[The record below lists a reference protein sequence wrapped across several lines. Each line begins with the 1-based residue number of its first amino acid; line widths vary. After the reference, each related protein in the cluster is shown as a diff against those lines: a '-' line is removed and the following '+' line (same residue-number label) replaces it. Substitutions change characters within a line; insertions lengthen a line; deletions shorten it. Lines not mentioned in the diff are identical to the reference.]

1 VSYALDANILLYASD
16 ATSEFHSRAVTFL
29 ENCAADDEV
38 LVLAWPTVMAYLR
51 IATHPAVFDHPL
63 EANEALANVEN
74 LLRLPQARVL
84 SEGPEFFAL
93 YRELADAHAPK
104 GNLVPDAH
112 LACLLR
118 SNGVKTLYTLD
129 RGFRRFDFLRVE
141 RPWD

>member
-1 VSYALDANILLYASD
+1 MSYALDANILLYASD
-16 ATSEFHSRAVTFL
+16 TTSEFHARALTFL
-29 ENCAADDEV
+29 EDCAEDDEV

-51 IATHPAVFDHPL
+51 IATHPAIFDHPL
-63 EANEALANVEN
+63 GADEALANVEN
-74 LLRLPQARVL
+74 LLRLPQVRVL

-129 RGFRRFDFLRVE
+129 HGLRRFDFLRVE